1 MIGKEGEVEETD
13 LRYITTNCNAWTLS
27 GSCFIQTN
35 YKTCYEEVREIWTQ
49 NIDDINKLLLLFK
62 LW

>member
-35 YKTCYEEVREIWTQ
+35 YKTCYEKVREIWTHTEYWWYQ
-49 NIDDINKLLLLFK
+49 
-62 LW
+62 